1 MTMLSICL
9 LIAEPMA
16 RPWGHETRFDRAV
29 DFDRVIENVA
39 LLSPADADARHRLV
53 ADAVA
58 WSAGSRP
65 RKGSPGL
72 SCFPRAK

>member
-53 ADAVA
+53 AIAMVPFRPIA
-58 WSAGSRP
+58 WTKALAQR
-65 RKGSPGL
+65 RGL
-72 SCFPRAK
+72 RG